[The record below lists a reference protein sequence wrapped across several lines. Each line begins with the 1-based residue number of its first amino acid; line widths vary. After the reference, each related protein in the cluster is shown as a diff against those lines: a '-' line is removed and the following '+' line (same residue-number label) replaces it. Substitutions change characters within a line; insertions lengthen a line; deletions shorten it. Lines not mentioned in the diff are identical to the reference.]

1 MRKYLGMVAVVV
13 SWLAWKETASL
24 SMCMLFWVTVLVYGV
39 NIIMKYPS
47 MGRLLILLGVTCNA
61 VVTLANDGVMPA
73 MGMPRGFHPADPIW
87 QAHGK
92 HLTFLADQW
101 YWNFFSVGDMLM
113 LVGSLL
119 VVVQIIYDKGEANV

>member
-1 MRKYLGMVAVVV
+1 
-13 SWLAWKETASL
+13 
-24 SMCMLFWVTVLVYGV
+24 
-39 NIIMKYPS
+39 
-47 MGRLLILLGVTCNA
+47 
-61 VVTLANDGVMPA
+61 